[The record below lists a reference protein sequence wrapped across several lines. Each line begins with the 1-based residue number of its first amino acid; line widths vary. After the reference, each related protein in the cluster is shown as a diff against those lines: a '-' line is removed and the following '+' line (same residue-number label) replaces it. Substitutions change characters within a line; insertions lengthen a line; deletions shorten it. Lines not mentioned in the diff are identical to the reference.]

1 MGTLRERPKCLV
13 WWYRVLCV
21 KGVKNRRDFH
31 VSSWVG
37 LELTPNYLLLSLIT
51 TTLVLYSKEI
61 KEGKDSFFSYQ
72 CQRRIF
78 KYWSCGLVNNNLSTA
93 FLYAKFFKM
102 LRKWIKNTRGNSIS
116 LMTDA
121 KRLQSLNLTSEKFTS
136 MVCESYLWHWY
147 FFPYFSSI
155 SISLFMWRRNK
166 EIDNFLFFSCRRR
179 KDVLYV
185 FLILHTRSSYLD
197 SFVCVLSG
205 FLVFKVKTCYG
216 YIEKKFVL
224 SIVIIRRIVVYKFA

>member
-1 MGTLRERPKCLV
+1 MA
-13 WWYRVLCV
+13 WWITIFRLL
-21 KGVKNRRDFH
+21 F
-31 VSSWVG
+31 SM
-37 LELTPNYLLLSLIT
+37 PN
-51 TTLVLYSKEI
+51 
-61 KEGKDSFFSYQ
+61 
-72 CQRRIF
+72 
-78 KYWSCGLVNNNLSTA
+78 
-93 FLYAKFFKM
+93 FFKM
-102 LRKWIKNTRGNSIS
+102 LSKRIKNTRGNSIS

-147 FFPYFSSI
+147 FFLTSRRYRFLCGEEIKKGDKFFLI
-155 SISLFMWRRNK
+155 S
-166 EIDNFLFFSCRRR
+166 FSCRRR